1 MALQLLPLHES
12 IHNPLD
18 TSSSARVPALSPSPY
33 SPYSGFQDQ
42 VMQDGVM
49 GNSWS
54 GWRERDIKH
63 PHNFTVQIRELRL
76 SDVGDLVWSHT
87 LGLCGASSAQ
97 PSPDC
102 VLGALPYTALGR
114 SGGRT
119 RPESCFPSSGT
130 LASHLSC
137 KPGAKG
143 HCSTC
148 SKK

>member
-1 MALQLLPLHES
+1 MRAFTTHS
-12 IHNPLD
+12 I
-18 TSSSARVPALSPSPY
+18 PALLYVCLPFLHLLTAPIQASKTKSCR
-33 SPYSGFQDQ
+33 
-42 VMQDGVM
+42 ME
-49 GNSWS
+49 SW
-54 GWRERDIKH
+54 GTAGQAGARERDIKH

-119 RPESCFPSSGT
+119 HPESCFPSSGT